1 MFLEYCLMQL
11 MDLVAVQVIYNWPE
25 GSQLFL
31 DHNPD
36 ECIYT
41 MEMGTRWITGDFVKY
56 KEILS
61 TVSVVQHW
69 SREAV

>member
-1 MFLEYCLMQL
+1 MFLEHSLMQL

-25 GSQLFL
+25 ASQLFL
-31 DHNPD
+31 DHYPD

-41 MEMGTRWITGDFVKY
+41 TEMGTRWITGDFVKY

-61 TVSVVQHW
+61 TVSVVQH
-69 SREAV
+69 